1 MANALKVHP
10 SYPKLIVCLAL
21 ALANCAVAVEGN
33 VAAAGNYDG
42 TYSGTQ
48 RVVVSNNSSDCNH
61 HDHGYVTLTV
71 ANNHFVVRWGAVLQV
86 DVGTDGSFDKSG
98 VKPAFGLITMEE
110 IKGKIT
116 DGSLEADLGDK
127 YCVLH
132 LSLKKS

>member
-1 MANALKVHP
+1 MGNALKVRPIHT
-10 SYPKLIVCLAL
+10 KWTICLAL
-21 ALANCAVAVEGN
+21 TLANFGLAIEGN

-48 RVVVSNNSSDCNH
+48 RVTVSNNSSDCNR
-61 HDHGYVTLTV
+61 HDNGHITLTV
-71 ANNHFVVRWGAVLQV
+71 ANNHFVMRWGAVLQI
-86 DVGTDGSFDKSG
+86 DVGADGSFDQSG
-98 VKPAFGLITMEE
+98 LKPADSIIMEE